1 MRKVSHDLAHRL
13 AAEYALGTLRGR
25 ARARFEAIAR
35 ADPEV
40 DAIRRQWEVS
50 FADFAE
56 RVPAVEPP
64 ARVWTRI
71 EERIADRRAQG
82 AWSSLGFWRAFGL
95 LAGGVAAVLVTA
107 FVFLA
112 PVPNA
117 GEPAVVAVLIS
128 PTNEARMTL
137 TVQPEALRIH
147 NVRPWKTVQDAGRG
161 LELWAVPKEGSPVSL
176 GMVANASGDFVL
188 RVRADDPRVRGVK
201 AFVLSSEP
209 VGGSPTRQP
218 TGPVLCQGLAGS
230 VKKT

>member
-1 MRKVSHDLAHRL
+1 MRKLSHDLAHRL

-40 DAIRRQWEVS
+40 DAIRRQWEAS

-71 EERIADRRAQG
+71 EERIADRKSQG

-112 PVPNA
+112 PVPS

-137 TVQPEALRIH
+137 TVQAEALRIH

-176 GMVANASGDFVL
+176 GMIANASGDFVL
-188 RVRADDPRVRGVK
+188 KVRADDPRVRGVK
-201 AFVLSSEP
+201 AFALSSEP
-209 VGGSPTRQP
+209 LGGSPTKQP
-218 TGPVLCQGLAGS
+218 TGPVLCQGLAGP